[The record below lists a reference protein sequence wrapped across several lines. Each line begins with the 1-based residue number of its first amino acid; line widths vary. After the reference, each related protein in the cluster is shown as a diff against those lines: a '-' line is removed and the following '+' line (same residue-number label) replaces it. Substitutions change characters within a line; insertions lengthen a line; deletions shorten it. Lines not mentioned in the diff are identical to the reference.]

1 MPPRPSRSG
10 QTRELAE
17 FVSSWPIDQ
26 IPPKALDRARVAIA
40 DLFGVALAGRR
51 SVPGRQML
59 EYVLDQG
66 ARPVS
71 GILGG
76 GATTPELAALV
87 NGTLAHALEFDD
99 SNHPLY
105 GHPSS
110 HLVPAFLAAG
120 GEYATSFEQ
129 ALAAYV
135 VGFETDAAL
144 AGAMNMTHYE
154 IGFHSTGTIGTVGA
168 AATAARTMGLDV
180 PTTQHALA
188 IAASRA
194 AGLRANTG
202 TMTKPL
208 HAGAAAM
215 AGVQAA
221 RLAARGWDAHPEAL
235 EGPNGFCS
243 AFMGPKVNEPVDFS
257 ADLGAWWSLLD
268 PSGLAI
274 KQYPSC
280 GASHPAI
287 QAALHVHEQL
297 RGEPLRRI
305 RVGVS
310 ALAPRLLV
318 YSRPTTGNEGR
329 FSAEYTVAA
338 SLVRGRI
345 SLDDFTDTAVTDP
358 AVTALMDRIDVVV
371 DDRHRDGT
379 EFPATVAVETDSGR
393 WVEHTVALARGKGGN
408 PMSEAE
414 LQDKFTGC
422 AGPDTGWLWRAVRHA
437 DEATPVA
444 RLVELTTSSSVPPTD
459 PPTEPTVEAA
469 MESTASSAGRGAQ
482 CLV

>member
-1 MPPRPSRSG
+1 MTARHSRPG

-17 FVSSWPIDQ
+17 FVSSWPVEK
-26 IPPKALDRARVAIA
+26 IPGSALERAGVAVS

-51 SVPGRQML
+51 SVPGRHML

-76 GATTPELAALV
+76 GATSPELAALV

-120 GEYATSFEQ
+120 GECTTSFEQ

-154 IGFHSTGTIGTVGA
+154 IGFHSTGTIGTIGA
-168 AATAARTMGLDV
+168 AAAAARTMGLDI
-180 PTTQHALA
+180 PTTHHALS

-235 EGPNGFCS
+235 EGRNGFCS

-257 ADLGAWWSLLD
+257 GNLGTSWSLLD

-287 QAALHVHEQL
+287 QAALQVHDQL
-297 RGEPLRRI
+297 NGERPRRI

-338 SLVRGRI
+338 SIVRGRI
-345 SLDDFTDTAVTDP
+345 NLDDFTDAAVADP
-358 AVTALMDRIDVVV
+358 AVTAVMDRLDVVV

-379 EFPATVAVETDSGR
+379 EFPASVAVETESGR
-393 WVEHTVALARGKGGN
+393 WIECTVELARGKGGN

-414 LQDKFTGC
+414 LRDKFTGC
-422 AGPDTGWLWRAVRHA
+422 VGPGTGWLWRAIRHA
-437 DEATPVA
+437 DRATPVQ
-444 RLVELTTSSSVPPTD
+444 RLVELTVSPAEPAIESAVGPTD
-459 PPTEPTVEAA
+459 R
-469 MESTASSAGRGAQ
+469 SAE